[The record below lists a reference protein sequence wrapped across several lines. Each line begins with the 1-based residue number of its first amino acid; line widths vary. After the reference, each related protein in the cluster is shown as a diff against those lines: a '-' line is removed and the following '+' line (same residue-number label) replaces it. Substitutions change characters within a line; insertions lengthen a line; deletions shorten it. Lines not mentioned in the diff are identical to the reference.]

1 MAASGPRSG
10 RGAWAR
16 HGHTWRTVIAS
27 AITIGV
33 LAAVFAG
40 VFPRFAHYS
49 QAWSSIQRIPA
60 GYLVALAV
68 AAVANIAIGAWPL
81 QAALPG
87 LGYRSAFIVGQTS
100 FAMSNALPAGGAIGL
115 GVEYDM
121 LESYRVGPGAAAGAS
136 AISTVFNI
144 FATLVMPVLGVL
156 ALLATGQVRWHF
168 ALIAVVGGV
177 AVVVSVVAM
186 TAVLRSENGARRVG
200 RSADRYVNAV
210 SRRLRH
216 GRTVDVAGKV
226 LDFRSD
232 VVDVMRH
239 RWPVVIGS
247 TLLPQFSLWLIL
259 LLAVHALEH
268 GVHGGFRVSWPES
281 LAAFSFAAIL
291 SYLPVSAGGLGTV
304 DAGLTGLL
312 TAFGATGSQALAADV
327 VWRAATFV
335 PQVVTGALTF
345 LWWRVSGRTRRAAV
359 GGGGRP
365 PGGGRSGGRRPGG
378 NVGGCG

>member
-1 MAASGPRSG
+1 V
-10 RGAWAR
+10 
-16 HGHTWRTVIAS
+16 TV
-27 AITIGV
+27 GV

-60 GYLVALAV
+60 GYLLALAA
-68 AAVANIAIGAWPL
+68 AAVANIAIGAWPV

-87 LGYRSAFIVGQTS
+87 LGYRPAFMVGQTS
-100 FAMSNALPAGGAIGL
+100 FAISNALPAGGAIGL

-121 LESYRVGPGAAAGAS
+121 LESYRVGPGPAAGAS
-136 AISTVFNI
+136 AISTVFNL
-144 FATLVMPVLGVL
+144 FATLTMPILGVL
-156 ALLATGQVRWHF
+156 ALLATGQVRWHY
-168 ALIAVVGGV
+168 ALIAVVGSV
-177 AVVVSVVAM
+177 AVIVSVAAM
-186 TAVLRSENGARRVG
+186 AAILRSEAGARRVG
-200 RSADRYVNAV
+200 RLADRYANAV

-216 GRTVDVAGKV
+216 GRTIDVAGKV

-232 VVDVMRH
+232 VVHVLRK

-247 TLLPQFSLWLIL
+247 TLLPQISLWLIL
-259 LLAVHALEH
+259 LLAVETLEH
-268 GVHGGFRVSWPES
+268 GVHGDFRVTWAES

-291 SYLPVSAGGLGTV
+291 SYVPVSAGGLGTV

-335 PQVVTGALTF
+335 PQVITGALTF
-345 LWWRVSGRTRRAAV
+345 LSWRLTGRKRRAGAV
-359 GGGGRP
+359 PAGR
-365 PGGGRSGGRRPGG
+365 RSGGNGG
-378 NVGGCG
+378 NVAGSG